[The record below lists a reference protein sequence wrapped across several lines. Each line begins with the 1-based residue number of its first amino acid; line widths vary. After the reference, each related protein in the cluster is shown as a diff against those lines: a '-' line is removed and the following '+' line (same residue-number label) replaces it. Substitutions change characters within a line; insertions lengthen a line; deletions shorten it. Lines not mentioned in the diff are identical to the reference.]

1 MEQATIYD
9 LEQATKQGTIL
20 EIWVDEIKYGRGGF
34 HPHFDWP
41 EMSTILRIGVS
52 VLGSIGLLVGVTLGC
67 RRFGSSAMLGTV
79 FQWVRNRFHRKDLP
93 SSFKEHFHLEDASTS
108 GNELAPDD
116 ISVAHLSYVY

>member
-1 MEQATIYD
+1 MEQASIYD

-41 EMSTILRIGVS
+41 ETSTILRILAS

-67 RRFGSSAMLGTV
+67 RRFGSSAMLGTL
-79 FQWVRNRFHRKDLP
+79 FQWVRDRFSRKDLP
-93 SSFKEHFHLEDASTS
+93 SSFKEHFHIEDTATRADDS
-108 GNELAPDD
+108 DD
-116 ISVAHLSYVY
+116 ITFNTFSTN